1 MKLAIPHM
9 IEYCKQ
15 KTNKQQQQPKTIGY
29 VILLNK
35 LFWNDEIWCMK
46 RQFDRK
52 DSSCGSVNVKVESDW
67 IIGACLSLLHTF
79 NLYLQAL
86 LLRCRWS
93 LKLKEVWPWLMDCK
107 RFSLCTHYHRE
118 PVLMWIFMLSMKTT
132 FVIIWAS
139 YITFFARSMKGVKV
153 FYFESSIC
161 TNHFDLDCG
170 SVCLGTWRLAKSVSF
185 SECLV
190 TQMDSTPV
198 SLNVAGISGACS
210 ALKPQCVQ
218 CSSTWT
224 NSPPT
229 PDSGWSGPPS
239 LSSFQACRQENTAHD
254 GLVVISNHTFKKRF
268 IQAQHVIF
276 NGVRL

>member
-15 KTNKQQQQPKTIGY
+15 TNKKNQQQPKTIGY

-35 LFWNDEIWCMK
+35 LFWNDEMWCMK

-52 DSSCGSVNVKVESDW
+52 DSSCGNVNVKVESDW

-107 RFSLCTHYHRE
+107 RFSLCPQYHRE

-132 FVIIWAS
+132 FVIIWSS
-139 YITFFARSMKGVKV
+139 YITFFACLMKGVKV

-161 TNHFDLDCG
+161 TKHFALDCG
-170 SVCLGTWRLAKSVSF
+170 SVLCLGTWRLAKSLFHLVNVLSHRWIQLQRLWMWPASVVLVLLWSHGVFSVAAHEPILHLLLILAEVDLHLSAASKPAGRKTQHMMAWRLSVTTLLKNASF
-185 SECLV
+185 R
-190 TQMDSTPV
+190 
-198 SLNVAGISGACS
+198 LNV
-210 ALKPQCVQ
+210 
-218 CSSTWT
+218 
-224 NSPPT
+224 
-229 PDSGWSGPPS
+229 
-239 LSSFQACRQENTAHD
+239 
-254 GLVVISNHTFKKRF
+254 
-268 IQAQHVIF
+268 
-276 NGVRL
+276 